1 LDGAKLPVNPSK
13 RRTQGADS
21 HWRRLS
27 TGVAGLIIV
36 EAGYGAAFAVGVEK
50 FWARTGKL

>member
-1 LDGAKLPVNPSK
+1 LAA
-13 RRTQGADS
+13 RAQ
-21 HWRRLS
+21 H
-27 TGVAGLIIV
+27 GVAGLIIV